1 MENKKLRVFVST
13 PMRGL
18 TNEQIEAY
26 RQKQVKIA
34 EIMLGEEIE
43 VIDSRVSAEPPA
55 AACER
60 VWFLGESIKR
70 LAGANVLV
78 TPAHAVTRAF
88 NGCWNERMVAEHY
101 GIRVIEMPYLPEDN
115 VLMREADERRNRE
128 VNTTMSLF

>member
-1 MENKKLRVFVST
+1 MEHKNLRVFVST

-18 TNEQIEAY
+18 TKEQIEAY

-78 TPAHAVTRAF
+78 APAYAVSQEF
-88 NGCWNERMVAEHY
+88 SGCWMERMVAEHY
-101 GIRVIEMPYLPEDN
+101 GIRVLEMPNLPEDK
-115 VLMREADERRNRE
+115 VIMREAYERRKVER
-128 VNTTMSLF
+128 